1 MSLLKTPPRAIFR
14 QIQANLGDRY
24 RSGFPVLKELIQN
37 AEDAEATVIRFVSH
51 PGWPAATNPLLRVP
65 GFVVANDGRFEAK
78 DARGILSFADTAKGD
93 EAAAIGRF
101 GFGQKAVF
109 HLCDAFVAHSLGHA
123 VRFSEVVNPCLD
135 VIENT
140 RAAAWDT
147 IDDGDLALLET
158 GTGGTT
164 RGFVLW
170 LPLRCEAV
178 LPAPKLFFR
187 DYRPTGA
194 VLLDD
199 LMRHQADLRL
209 ILAGMRHLDRIEAID
224 GATLRLALRRRKDSQ
239 RLLGP
244 PAEDREPLFQ
254 GSRAIA
260 GVIDGDA
267 VRATRYAG
275 REAYG
280 GSARLKGLTQA
291 DNWPQVPVFTAEGEV
306 MQPEKAAEHGAV
318 VVVESHDP
326 DASGVSLDWG
336 VFLPVADAVR
346 LPADVPALRVML
358 HGYFFVDS
366 GRQYIEGFASDP
378 AVAGPGTTRMVY
390 QAWNETLRDDLV
402 LPLLPGVLHDAL
414 QQQMLTSVQLAEV
427 TRALQLSSFGRQHRA
442 AIAARDVLAR
452 RVRPAARGAG
462 AVASWELL
470 PSEAGLRPLP
480 PPGERGDVAIAE
492 LLPELCGWARRRG
505 VALIAGPEATLTQ
518 AEADWEP
525 AEIADLLAGLAP
537 DVFLQGGRTAV
548 LATFV
553 DIAVGGDSARQEAA
567 AEPLLAALRRAL
579 TATRALAPGE
589 AIASVLAHLP
599 AEAAIALPASAGER
613 PVLAALASASGAP
626 LCLRREWLAEGAAR
640 QALSPAEAAPLLAA
654 LQPLLREERT
664 ADAAGAGAVAL
675 FKLLGCRLNEAAND
689 PAYAEL
695 PVLRASDGSGAARL
709 VTLPDLVSASREG
722 RLFRDSPRVREI
734 VGLMA
739 RATPNLGTVIMTVTT
754 ADLLVEVGAP
764 FAFAEARNE
773 AFARLIGR
781 AQEFGPADARA
792 RLLDRVYTDASDA
805 RPALRALAAGDVRA
819 RDAAARL
826 FILPQAGGMLDGL
839 ALRLITGSVGDFLVA
854 NAVAQELKPTMQSH
868 LGVIAMDGD
877 GLGQLLTAHADA
889 LASMSL
895 RDEEI
900 TALLVSDVPDADLR
914 ALPIFSA
921 TDGRRY
927 PAGAVHREIAN
938 WNVPP
943 ALADVVPILKPP
955 SGQKA
960 AARAEKLVAPWS
972 PVAQI
977 RAALDQSEPYRL
989 WAEILQ
995 ALGAIGATVEP
1006 GLRDRLRKR
1015 AWLPD
1020 RQARPWVP
1028 EDVFDLPDDVLDAA
1042 RQVLARGPDLP
1053 FLPLAELAPELRQN
1067 AAFATLRSEAI
1078 LSETSRSVEML
1089 LLQVQEVSPV
1099 TVMAGPA
1106 DVPMQAFADLARLGS
1121 DLGLPGW
1128 PLLAALLRLA
1138 ASGREAPAPARMFE
1152 AFGSVAV
1159 GDVVSAT
1166 RHMRALADLAES
1178 GTRAARD
1185 LFNHAFRAVC
1195 SWPSAALRQV
1205 MSGVRVPVSDGNWRP
1220 AHEVAAGVSGI
1231 AEAHRLAPQLEEFWP
1246 ADASDDWVLAAAPDA
1261 QGAAHPPAPEGSL
1274 AQRERDGAASLD
1286 AVLARAQSDV
1296 PADLL
1301 ALLVGIVRQTD
1312 GFRSLVVKRLAL
1324 SEAATDRIWNKI
1336 RDDVETAFIPQLPG
1350 QSLANIRRKTL
1361 FTFTLAQPRHVAVR
1375 SLAGERVQLPVGAL
1389 APLLIIGDG
1398 HRPRRS
1404 IELDGQDHWLR
1415 TVTVADTAQPV
1426 TAPHIRRMI
1435 LTLAQ
1440 ECLGYQPQC
1449 IELLERLAEQCTHVE
1464 QTTVEDARARLE
1476 DRLPQILD
1484 ELKPPRGTALRRA
1497 LDAYDRGEEGLA
1509 PGNVRTQRLPE
1520 LKATLW
1526 AAVQPPEAAVQLL
1539 TAIRGKIEQFGYN
1552 PDRVLF
1558 ELFQNADDA
1567 AVQHPP
1573 PEPARFRLEVSDGSL
1588 RVVHWGRQINH
1599 PGADAERGH
1608 RERWHHDLFNMLL
1621 MNLSD
1626 KREGVTGRFGLG
1638 FKSVHLLSADIRI
1651 ASGFVACRV
1660 RGGMLPEPWDAGRQV
1675 SLDFGQAGRRA
1686 TVIDVPVEP
1695 VHKADAEK
1703 AVTAFRQA
1711 ARWLPAMSRHLRTVE
1726 LTGVEP
1732 RVWTAGFAESGTPG
1746 IRIVALGGAE
1756 PGRGLALDLVDD
1768 TTLFV
1773 PLTADG
1779 PVAAEAGLPRLWL
1792 LAPLAESLA
1801 SGWLMNGR
1809 RFRVDPG
1816 RGSLARGGNEPQVTF
1831 AQIGMGLGARLCEL
1845 HDLIGRDWAGFA
1857 RAAGLADT
1865 SPETGPATFWRRLA
1879 ELFAA
1884 DFADPIACHLHGPD
1898 RGFGRLVADRP
1909 VLPTCL
1915 PRPFRPFL
1923 RAKDARHVVK
1933 GALEDGAIL
1942 AELRDWPAFDDI
1954 GERTVSA
1961 GTASRLSAL
1970 GFAAL
1975 SALTLAAL
1983 VGRELAADNRITPER
1998 AGRIGRI
2005 LNRER
2010 VNRLPWGE
2018 QQEVQDAIS
2027 KGRFQMADGSWREAR
2042 LVARAAADASDEERL
2057 ILAFAP
2063 DEAVADPAY
2072 SGAALALYR
2081 FARERSGFQQT
2092 AAAYAAWASTMSEP
2106 AKHVA
2111 VLRYVLEGTHGLILG
2126 EALAQ
2131 ARPAWLPARSE
2142 ELRASPLVAEITP
2155 DDLPTLLGR
2164 LYPEEQRQR
2173 WAIPFGLKDG
2183 DPNEPGPPDGWVD
2196 PVTFLERLYAWWE
2209 REASTERARADSDAY
2224 PEDFA
2229 PGRLAGQSGDSDRA
2243 GWFSFFAL
2251 GIFRT
2256 IGRSTDTQHRNFI
2269 AAAGRAGWWADMAS
2283 ARLPDSPEPWI
2294 RQLEDFALADAW
2306 RIDFPQWRRAL
2317 VDLYVVAR
2325 WLPDYVDAVL
2335 TLPAIVRLQGRVALS
2350 DAWRLSASPL
2360 WQRRGLEGAPLT
2372 QSLGLGANW
2381 LVREGVR
2388 HGIWTGEDAAAMHPY
2403 GWASTGRVR
2412 ALFSRHLGIDLGPEA
2427 RMDLS
2432 SVIYAH
2438 VRDHIGDR
2446 ANFLGDLDLPL
2457 QIVAHGRRDDVL
2469 HDLLHGHEPFDLNTD
2484 TPTEDD
2490 ED

>member
-51 PGWPAATNPLLRVP
+51 PGWAAATNPLLRVP

-140 RAAAWDT
+140 RAASWDT
-147 IDDGDLALLET
+147 IDAGDLALLET
-158 GTGGTT
+158 ATGGIT

-199 LMRHQADLRL
+199 LMRHEADLRL
-209 ILAGMRHLDRIEAID
+209 ILAGMRHLDRIETFD
-224 GATLRLALRRRKDSQ
+224 GATLRLALRRGTGSQ

-244 PAEDREPLFQ
+244 PAEDRELLFQ

-267 VRATRYAG
+267 ARATRYAG

-318 VVVESHDP
+318 VVVEIHDS
-326 DASGVSLDWG
+326 AARGVSLDWG
-336 VFLPVADAVR
+336 VFLPVANAAH
-346 LPADVPALRVML
+346 LPADVPALRIML

-378 AVAGPGTTRMVY
+378 AVAGTGTTRTIY

-402 LPLLPGVLHDAL
+402 LPLLPGTLHDAL
-414 QQQMLTSVQLAEV
+414 KQQMLTSVQLAEV
-427 TRALQLSSFGRQHRA
+427 ARALRLSPFGRQHRA

-452 RVRPAARGAG
+452 RVKPAARGAG
-462 AVASWELL
+462 GMASWELL

-480 PPGERGDVAIAE
+480 APGERGDVAIAE
-492 LLPELCGWARRRG
+492 LLPELCGWAERRG

-518 AEADWEP
+518 VEAGWEP

-553 DIAVGGDSARQEAA
+553 DVAVGGDSARQEAA

-579 TATRALAPGE
+579 MATRALAPGE
-589 AIASVLAHLP
+589 AITSVLAHLP
-599 AEAAIALPASAGER
+599 AEAVIVLPASAGER

-654 LQPLLREERT
+654 LQTLLREERT
-664 ADAAGAGAVAL
+664 ADAAGAAAVAL
-675 FKLLGCRLNEAAND
+675 VKLLGRRLNEAASD

-695 PVLRASDGSGAARL
+695 PVLRASDGSGVARL

-739 RATPNLGTVIMTVTT
+739 RATPNLGTVILTVTT
-754 ADLLVEVGAP
+754 ADLLAEVGAP

-773 AFARLIGR
+773 AFARLIGS

-805 RPALRALAAGDVRA
+805 RPALRALAAGDVGA
-819 RDAAARL
+819 RHAAARL
-826 FILPQAGGMLDGL
+826 FTLPQAGGMLDGL
-839 ALRLITGSVGDFLVA
+839 ALRLIEGSAGDFLVA
-854 NAVAQELKPTMQSH
+854 NAVAQELKPAMQGH

-889 LASMSL
+889 LASMNL
-895 RDEEI
+895 RDAEI
-900 TALLVSDVPDADLR
+900 TALLVSDVPDADLL

-927 PAGAVHREIAN
+927 PAGAVHRETAN

-943 ALADVVPILKPP
+943 ALADVVSILKPP
-955 SGQKA
+955 SVQKA

-972 PVAQI
+972 PTAQI
-977 RAALDQSEPYRL
+977 RAALDQPEPHRL
-989 WAEILQ
+989 WAEVLQ
-995 ALGAIGATVEP
+995 ALDASGATMEP

-1020 RQARPWVP
+1020 GQAQPWAP
-1028 EDVFDLPDDVLDAA
+1028 EDVVDLPDDVLDAA

-1053 FLPLAELAPELRQN
+1053 FLPLAELALELRQS
-1067 AAFATLRSEAI
+1067 AAFATLRSAAI
-1078 LSETSRSVEML
+1078 LSETSGSVEML
-1089 LLQVQEVSPV
+1089 LLQVQEASPV

-1106 DVPMQAFADLARLGS
+1106 DVPMKALADLARLGS
-1121 DLGLPGW
+1121 DLSLPGW

-1138 ASGREAPAPARMFE
+1138 ASEKDIPAPARIFE

-1159 GDVVSAT
+1159 GDVAPAT
-1166 RHMRALADLAES
+1166 RHMQALADLAEA
-1178 GTRAARD
+1178 GTGAARD

-1205 MSGVRVPVSDGNWRP
+1205 MSGVRMPVSDGNWRP

-1231 AEAHRLAPQLEEFWP
+1231 AGAHRLAPELEAFWP
-1246 ADASDDWVLAAAPDA
+1246 ADALDDRVLAASPDTR
-1261 QGAAHPPAPEGSL
+1261 GAADQPAREGSL
-1274 AQRERDGAASLD
+1274 AQRERDGAASLE

-1324 SEAATDRIWNKI
+1324 SEAATDRIWGSI

-1350 QSLANIRRKTL
+1350 HSLANVRRKTL
-1361 FTFTLAQPRHVAVR
+1361 FTFKLTQPRHVAVR

-1389 APLLIIGDG
+1389 EPLLIIGDG

-1415 TVTVADTAQPV
+1415 TVTVADTAQPI
-1426 TAPHIRRMI
+1426 AAQHIQRMI

-1464 QTTVEDARARLE
+1464 QSTVEDSRARLE
-1476 DRLPQILD
+1476 DRLPHILA
-1484 ELKPPRGTALRRA
+1484 ELKPSRGTALRRA
-1497 LDAYDRGEEGLA
+1497 FDTYERGEEGLA
-1509 PGNVRTQRLPE
+1509 PGSERTKRLPE
-1520 LKATLW
+1520 LKRTLW
-1526 AAVQPPEAAVQLL
+1526 TAVQPPEAAQQLL
-1539 TAIRGKIEQFGYN
+1539 SAIRGKIEQFGYN

-1573 PEPARFRLEVSDGSL
+1573 LEPARFRLDLSDGSL
-1588 RVVHWGRQINH
+1588 RVLHWGRQVNH

-1608 RERWHHDLFNMLL
+1608 REGWHRDLFNMLL

-1638 FKSVHLLSADIRI
+1638 FKSVHLLSADIGI

-1660 RGGMLPEPWDAGRQV
+1660 RGGMLPEVWDDGRQV
-1675 SLDFGQAGRRA
+1675 SLDFGRAGRRA
-1686 TVIDVPVEP
+1686 TVIEVPFEP
-1695 VHKADAEK
+1695 GREADATK
-1703 AVTAFRQA
+1703 AVEAFRQA
-1711 ARWLPAMSRHLRTVE
+1711 ARWLPAMSRQLRTVE
-1726 LTGVEP
+1726 LKGADP
-1732 RVWTAGFAESGTPG
+1732 RVWTAGFVATEAQG
-1746 IRIVALGGAE
+1746 ICIVTLGGAE
-1756 PGRGLALDLVDD
+1756 PGRALALDLVDE

-1773 PLTADG
+1773 PLAADG

-1809 RFRVDPG
+1809 SFRVDPG
-1816 RGSLARGGNEPQVTF
+1816 RGSLARGGNEPQATF
-1831 AQIGMGLGARLCEL
+1831 EHIGAALGVQLCEL
-1845 HDLIGRDWAGFA
+1845 HKLIEREWTGFA
-1857 RAAGLADT
+1857 QSAGLADP

-1884 DFADPIACHLHGPD
+1884 DFADPIARHLHGPD
-1898 RGFGRLVADRP
+1898 RGFGRLIADRP
-1909 VLPTCL
+1909 VLPTGL
-1915 PRPFRPFL
+1915 PPPFRPFL

-1933 GALEDGAIL
+1933 DALEDGAIL
-1942 AELRDWPAFDDI
+1942 AELHDWPAFDAI
-1954 GERTVSA
+1954 AESTVSPGA
-1961 GTASRLSAL
+1961 AERLSAL
-1970 GFAAL
+1970 GFAPP
-1975 SALTLAAL
+1975 SPLTLAAL
-1983 VGRELAADNRITPER
+1983 VRRELSSDNRVIPER
-1998 AGRIGRI
+1998 AGRMGRI

-2010 VNRLPWGE
+2010 VKRLPWGE
-2018 QQEVQDAIS
+2018 QQGVLDAIS
-2027 KGRFQMADGSWREAR
+2027 KGCFRMADGSWREAR
-2042 LVARAAADASDEERL
+2042 LPPRGAADASDEEQL
-2057 ILAFAP
+2057 ILAFGP
-2063 DEAVADPAY
+2063 DEAVADPEYA
-2072 SGAALALYR
+2072 GPALALYR
-2081 FARERSGFQQT
+2081 LARERSGFQQT
-2092 AAAYAAWASTMSEP
+2092 AEAFAGWASSVSEP
-2106 AKHVA
+2106 EKQAA
-2111 VLRYVLEGTHGLILG
+2111 MLAYVQKGGQGQALG
-2126 EALAQ
+2126 DALAQ
-2131 ARPAWLPARSE
+2131 MRPAWLPARSD
-2142 ELRASPLVAEITP
+2142 ELRDSQLAAGIAP

-2173 WAIPFGLKDG
+2173 WAISPGLKDG
-2183 DPNEPGPPDGWVD
+2183 GRDETGLQGGRVD
-2196 PVTFLERLYAWWE
+2196 PTAFLERLYAWWE
-2209 REASTERARADSDAY
+2209 REASTERARADRDAY
-2224 PEDFA
+2224 PEGFH
-2229 PGRLAGQSGDSDRA
+2229 PGRLPEQSGDEGRTD
-2243 GWFSFFAL
+2243 WFSFFAL
-2251 GIFRT
+2251 AIFRT
-2256 IGRSTDTQHRNFI
+2256 IGRSNDTQHRNFI
-2269 AAAGRAGWWADMAS
+2269 AAASRAGWWADMAS

-2294 RQLEDFALADAW
+2294 RQLEDFARADAW
-2306 RIDFPQWRRAL
+2306 RIDFTQWRRAL
-2317 VDLYVVAR
+2317 VDIYVVAR
-2325 WLPDYVDAVL
+2325 WLPDYVDAFS
-2335 TLPAIVRLQGRVALS
+2335 TLPAIVQRQGPVALS

-2388 HGIWTGEDAAAMHPY
+2388 HGIWTGADAATMHPY

-2412 ALFSRHLGIDLGPEA
+2412 ALFSRHLGIDLGPDA

-2432 SVIYAH
+2432 SEIHAH
-2438 VRDHIGDR
+2438 VKSHIGDR
-2446 ANFLGDLDLPL
+2446 ADFLGDLDLPL

-2469 HDLLHGHEPFDLNTD
+2469 HDLLHGRTPFDFNTN
-2484 TPTEDD
+2484 TPIDDD

>member
-1 MSLLKTPPRAIFR
+1 MSSLKTPPRAIFR

-51 PGWPAATNPLLRVP
+51 PGWAAATNPLLRVP

-140 RAAAWDT
+140 KAGSWDT
-147 IDDGDLALLET
+147 IDAGDVVLLET
-158 GTGGTT
+158 ATGGIT

-194 VLLDD
+194 ELLDD
-199 LMRHQADLRL
+199 LMRHEVDLRL
-209 ILAGMRHLDRIEAID
+209 ILAGMRHLDRIEAFD
-224 GATLRLALRRRKDSQ
+224 GATLRLALRRGTDSQ

-244 PAEDREPLFQ
+244 PAEDREPLLQ

-260 GVIDGDA
+260 GVIDGDTA
-267 VRATRYAG
+267 RATRYAG

-306 MQPEKAAEHGAV
+306 LQPEKAAEHGAI

-326 DASGVSLDWG
+326 AARGVSLDWG
-336 VFLPVADAVR
+336 VFLPVADAAN
-346 LPADVPALRVML
+346 LPADLPALRIML

-378 AVAGPGTTRMVY
+378 AVAGTGTTRTIY

-427 TRALQLSSFGRQHRA
+427 TRALRLSPFGRQHRA

-452 RVRPAARGAG
+452 RVKPAARGAG
-462 AVASWELL
+462 GVANWELL

-480 PPGERGDVAIAE
+480 APSERGDVAIAE
-492 LLPELCGWARRRG
+492 LLPELCGWAERRG
-505 VALIAGPEATLTQ
+505 VELIAGPEATLTQ
-518 AEADWEP
+518 AEAGWEP

-567 AEPLLAALRRAL
+567 AEPLLAALRPAL

-664 ADAAGAGAVAL
+664 ADAAGAAAVAL
-675 FKLLGCRLNEAAND
+675 VKLLGRLLNEAASD

-695 PVLRASDGSGAARL
+695 PVLRASDGSGVARL

-739 RATPNLGTVIMTVTT
+739 RAAPNLGTVILTVTT
-754 ADLLVEVGAP
+754 ADLLAEVGAP

-773 AFARLIGR
+773 AFARLFGS

-819 RDAAARL
+819 GHAAARL
-826 FILPQAGGMLDGL
+826 FTLPQAGGMLDGL
-839 ALRLITGSVGDFLVA
+839 ALRLIEGSAGDFLVA
-854 NAVAQELKPTMQSH
+854 NAVAQELKPAMQGH

-889 LASMSL
+889 LASMNL
-895 RDEEI
+895 LDAEI
-900 TALLVSDVPDADLR
+900 TALLVSEVPDADLR

-927 PAGAVHREIAN
+927 PAGAVHREIAS

-943 ALADVVPILKPP
+943 ALAGVVPILKSP
-955 SGQKA
+955 SVQKA

-972 PVAQI
+972 PAAQI
-977 RAALDQSEPYRL
+977 SAALDQPEPHRL
-989 WAEILQ
+989 WAEILH
-995 ALGAIGATVEP
+995 ALEAIGEMVEP
-1006 GLRDRLRKR
+1006 GLRDWLRKR
-1015 AWLPD
+1015 PWLPD
-1020 RQARPWVP
+1020 RQARPWAP
-1028 EDVFDLPDDVLDAA
+1028 EDVVDLPDDVLYAA

-1053 FLPLAELAPELRQN
+1053 FLPVAELAPELRQS
-1067 AAFATLRSEAI
+1067 AAFASLRSAAI
-1078 LSETSRSVEML
+1078 LSGTSGSVEML
-1089 LLQVQEVSPV
+1089 LLQVKEVSPV
-1099 TVMAGPA
+1099 AVMAGPA
-1106 DVPMQAFADLARLGS
+1106 DVPMQAVADLARLGS

-1138 ASGREAPAPARMFE
+1138 ASEKDVPAPARMFE
-1152 AFGSVAV
+1152 AIGSVAV
-1159 GDVVSAT
+1159 GDVAQAT
-1166 RHMRALADLAES
+1166 RHMQALAELAEA
-1178 GTRAARD
+1178 GTGAARD

-1205 MSGVRVPVSDGNWRP
+1205 MSGVRVAVSDGNWRP

-1231 AEAHRLAPQLEEFWP
+1231 AGAHRLAPELEAFWP
-1246 ADASDDWVLAAAPDA
+1246 ADASDDRVLAASPDTR
-1261 QGAAHPPAPEGSL
+1261 GAADQPAREGSL
-1274 AQRERDGAASLD
+1274 AQLERDGAASLE
-1286 AVLARAQSDV
+1286 AVLARAQSEV

-1324 SEAATDRIWNKI
+1324 SEAATDRIWGHI
-1336 RDDVETAFIPQLPG
+1336 RDDVETAFIPKLPG

-1361 FTFTLAQPRHVAVR
+1361 FTFKLAQPRHVAVR

-1389 APLLIIGDG
+1389 EPLLIIGDG

-1426 TAPHIRRMI
+1426 AAQHIRRMI
-1435 LTLAQ
+1435 QTLAQ

-1476 DRLPQILD
+1476 DRLPHILD

-1497 LDAYDRGEEGLA
+1497 LDAYDRGEEGLP
-1509 PGNVRTQRLPE
+1509 PGNERTRRLPE
-1520 LKATLW
+1520 LKAGLW
-1526 AAVQPPEAAVQLL
+1526 AAVQPTEAAVQLL
-1539 TAIRGKIEQFGYN
+1539 SAIRGKIEQFGYN
-1552 PDRVLF
+1552 SDRVLF
-1558 ELFQNADDA
+1558 EIFQNADDA

-1573 PEPARFRLEVSDGSL
+1573 PEAARFRLYVSDGSL
-1588 RVVHWGRQINH
+1588 RVLHWGRQINH

-1608 RERWHHDLFNMLL
+1608 REGWHHDLFNMLL
-1621 MNLSD
+1621 MNLSE

-1638 FKSVHLLSADIRI
+1638 FKSVHLLSAGVGI

-1660 RGGMLPEPWDAGRQV
+1660 RGGMLPEVWDAGRQV
-1675 SLDFGQAGRRA
+1675 SLDLVQAGRRA

-1695 VHKADAEK
+1695 GREADAAK

-1726 LTGVEP
+1726 LTGADP
-1732 RVWTAGFAESGTPG
+1732 RVWTAGFMESGTPG

-1756 PGRGLALDLVDD
+1756 PGRGLALDLVDE

-1773 PLTADG
+1773 PLAANG
-1779 PVAAEAGLPRLWL
+1779 PAAAEAGLPRLWL

-1816 RGSLARGGNEPQVTF
+1816 RGSLARGGNEPQATF
-1831 AQIGMGLGARLCEL
+1831 AQIGAGLGARLCEL

-1857 RAAGLADT
+1857 HAAGLVDT
-1865 SPETGPATFWRRLA
+1865 SQETGPATFWRRLA
-1879 ELFAA
+1879 DLFAA
-1884 DFADPIACHLHGPD
+1884 DFADPIAGHLHGPD

-1909 VLPTCL
+1909 VLPTGL

-1923 RAKDARHVVK
+1923 RATDARYVVK

-1954 GERTVSA
+1954 AESTVSP
-1961 GTASRLSAL
+1961 GTASRLSAI

-1983 VGRELAADNRITPER
+1983 VRRELAADNRITPER

-2018 QQEVQDAIS
+2018 QQEVQDAVS

-2063 DEAVADPAY
+2063 DEAIADPAY
-2072 SGAALALYR
+2072 SGSALALYR

-2111 VLRYVLEGTHGLILG
+2111 VLRYVLESTHGLVLG

-2142 ELRASPLVAEITP
+2142 ELRASPLVAGITS

-2173 WAIPFGLKDG
+2173 WAVDFEREDGGQDETGLQDG
-2183 DPNEPGPPDGWVD
+2183 RVD
-2196 PVTFLERLYAWWE
+2196 PAIFLERLYAWWE
-2209 REASTERARADSDAY
+2209 REASTERARADRDAY
-2224 PEDFA
+2224 PEGFH
-2229 PGRLAGQSGDSDRA
+2229 PGRLPGQSGDDGRA
-2243 GWFSFFAL
+2243 DWFSFFAL
-2251 GIFRT
+2251 AIFRT
-2256 IGRSTDTQHRNFI
+2256 IGRSNDTQHRNFI

-2294 RQLEDFALADAW
+2294 RQLEEFARADAW

-2317 VDLYVVAR
+2317 VDLYIVAR

-2335 TLPAIVRLQGRVALS
+2335 TLPAIVRRQGPIALS

-2381 LVREGVR
+2381 LVREAVR
-2388 HGIWTGEDAAAMHPY
+2388 HGIWTGADAAAMHPY
-2403 GWASTGRVR
+2403 GWASTRRVR
-2412 ALFSRHLGIDLGPEA
+2412 VLFSRHLGIDLGPEA

-2432 SVIYAH
+2432 LEIHAH
-2438 VRDHIGDR
+2438 VESYIGDR
-2446 ANFLGDLDLPL
+2446 VDFLGDLDLPL

-2469 HDLLHGHEPFDLNTD
+2469 HDLLHGRTPLDLDTNTLLD
-2484 TPTEDD
+2484 DD